1 MGTVPLASLQ
11 SPESPL
17 APGGTPQRDADVAL
31 LDRPEADTPWIT
43 LVWNDP
49 VNLMS
54 YVTWVLQT
62 HFGYSR
68 SKAEKLMLDVHQA
81 GRAVVSSGSR
91 EKMEADTEAMHGY
104 GLWATY
110 QKDD

>member
-1 MGTVPLASLQ
+1 MPIDTT
-11 SPESPL
+11 SPPH
-17 APGGTPQRDADVAL
+17 PPTGPQTTPQEQGGVAV

-54 YVTWVLQT
+54 YVTWVFQT

-68 SKAEKLMLDVHQA
+68 SKAEKLMMDVHTV
-81 GRAVVSSGSR
+81 GRAVVSTGSR
-91 EKMEADTEAMHGY
+91 EAMEVDTKAMQEY
-104 GLWATY
+104 GLWATLG
-110 QKDD
+110 QDS

>member
-1 MGTVPLASLQ
+1 VGAVSDAPAAPLSPTEPVP
-11 SPESPL
+11 
-17 APGGTPQRDADVAL
+17 GPQRDSDVAVL
-31 LDRPEADTPWIT
+31 ERPADDRPWVT

-68 SKAEKLMLDVHQA
+68 AKAEKLMLDVHHR
-81 GRAVVSSGSR
+81 GRAVVSTGTR

-104 GLWATY
+104 GLWATF
-110 QKDD
+110 QKDE

>member
-1 MGTVPLASLQ
+1 VVSVSTVPPTPPAE
-11 SPESPL
+11 PT
-17 APGGTPQRDADVAL
+17 APGPQEKGQVGL
-31 LDRPEADTPWIT
+31 LDRPEADLPWIT

-54 YVTWVLQT
+54 YVTWVFQT

-68 SKAEKLMLDVHQA
+68 QKAESLMMQVHED

-91 EKMEADTEAMHGY
+91 EKMEADTEAMHSY
-104 GLWATY
+104 GLWATF

>member
-1 MGTVPLASLQ
+1 MSSDRPTPPGEPSLPGPQESGQVGVLA
-11 SPESPL
+11 
-17 APGGTPQRDADVAL
+17 
-31 LDRPEADTPWIT
+31 RPEADRPWIT

-54 YVTWVLQT
+54 YVTWVFQS

-68 SKAEKLMLDVHQA
+68 KKAESLMMKVHRD
-81 GRAVVSSGSR
+81 GRAVVATGTR
-91 EKMEADTEAMHGY
+91 EKMEADTEAMHTY
-104 GLWATY
+104 GLWATF